1 MGLLATMSAVGTAS
15 GTPLGGLL
23 TTMFG
28 WRSVFLVNLPL
39 GIVAL
44 VLVFMFVPSARA
56 TPMASGARFDL
67 VGTILLA
74 GTLTAYALAMTVGD
88 AAAGQAGMWLL
99 AAAVAGTAVFV
110 FSQARV
116 PWPLI
121 RLTAF
126 RDPDLGAGL
135 FNNIVIMM
143 AATMSS
149 LVGPFYLSGAIGL
162 NAALVGLVMAIG
174 PVTAVLGSVAMGR
187 VVDRFGTSRI
197 VFAGLVLA
205 AAGLLVVTI
214 LPAGYGLA
222 GFIVGLA
229 VFSLGYIA
237 FVVANN
243 TAIMSGAGPGDRG
256 VVSGMLNLARNLGSI
271 TAAAALGA
279 LFARASG
286 TADVALA
293 APAALIRG
301 TRVTFAASAAII
313 AVSIA
318 ITAVLAYRRR
328 PAGAKLDG
336 W

>member
-44 VLVFMFVPSARA
+44 ALVFMFVPSARA
-56 TPMASGARFDL
+56 APMAPGARFDL

-135 FNNIVIMM
+135 FNNMVIMM

-187 VVDRFGTSRI
+187 VVDRFGTSRV

-318 ITAVLAYRRR
+318 ITVVLAYRRR
-328 PAGAKLDG
+328 PAGGKSNG